1 LKRYTSLGLLTL
13 LLLTLTLA
21 LASCGGSGSAQ
32 QGQSDS
38 DDEEQASQESTGDDM
53 HGMEHGEMTGMEMG
67 SGRTAPK
74 DLIVDGEYS
83 DERFIDMMAAHH
95 QMAIDMARVAQ
106 QNAQLPAIQ
115 RIANDIVA
123 TQQAEIEVLA
133 SLKQT
138 EFGSSEVPMM
148 MNPEEPSMY
157 AMAMPDELAQQEPFD
172 LAFIDSMI
180 PHHASAIEMAST
192 ANRRSE
198 TPEIKRLARSIIDAQ
213 SQEIGEMIELRQ
225 ANYPEAHPLA

>member
-1 LKRYTSLGLLTL
+1 MKRYTSLGLLAL
-13 LLLTLTLA
+13 LLLTVILA
-21 LASCGGSGSAQ
+21 LASCGGSSSAQ

-38 DDEEQASQESTGDDM
+38 EEEQASQESTDDAM
-53 HGMEHGEMTGMEMG
+53 QGMDHGEMSGMEMG
-67 SGRTAPK
+67 SGETAPK

-106 QNAQLPAIQ
+106 QHAQLPEIQ
-115 RIANDIVA
+115 LIADDIVSS
-123 TQQAEIEVLA
+123 QQAEIEQLA
-133 SLKQT
+133 SIKEA
-138 EFGSSEVPMM
+138 EFDSSEVPMM

-172 LAFIDSMI
+172 LAFIDSMV

-192 ANRRSE
+192 ALIHSDN
-198 TPEIKRLARSIIDAQ
+198 PEIRALARNIIDAQ
-213 SQEIGEMIELRQ
+213 SLEIGQMIELRQ
-225 ANYPEAHPLA
+225 ANYPEPNPLA

>member
-1 LKRYTSLGLLTL
+1 MKRYTSFGLLAL
-13 LLLTLTLA
+13 LLLTVTLA
-21 LASCGGSGSAQ
+21 LASFGGSSSAQ

-38 DDEEQASQESTGDDM
+38 EEEQASQESTGEDM
-53 HGMEHGEMTGMEMG
+53 HGMEHGEMSGMEMG
-67 SGRTAPK
+67 SGETAPK

-106 QNAQLPAIQ
+106 QHAQLPEIQ
-115 RIANDIVA
+115 LIADDIA
-123 TQQAEIEVLA
+123 STQQAEIEQLA
-133 SLKQT
+133 SIKEA
-138 EFGSSEVPMM
+138 EFDSSEVPMM

-172 LAFIDSMI
+172 LAFIDSML

-192 ANRRSE
+192 ALIHSDN
-198 TPEIKRLARSIIDAQ
+198 PEIKSLARGIIDAQ
-213 SQEIGEMIELRQ
+213 SREIGEMIELRQ
-225 ANYPEAHPLA
+225 ANYPEAYPLT

>member
-1 LKRYTSLGLLTL
+1 LKRYTSFGLLA
-13 LLLTLTLA
+13 LLLTVALA
-21 LASCGGSGSAQ
+21 LASCGGSSSAQ

-38 DDEEQASQESTGDDM
+38 GEEEQASQESTDDAM
-53 HGMEHGEMTGMEMG
+53 QGMDHGEMSGMEMG
-67 SGRTAPK
+67 SGETAPK

-95 QMAIDMARVAQ
+95 QMAIDMAEVAQ
-106 QNAQLPAIQ
+106 QHAQLPEIQ
-115 RIANDIVA
+115 LIADEIVS

-133 SLKQT
+133 SIKEA
-138 EFGSSEVPMM
+138 EFDSSEVPMM

-172 LAFIDSMI
+172 LAFIDSMV

-192 ANRRSE
+192 ALIHSDN
-198 TPEIKRLARSIIDAQ
+198 PEIKSLARIIIDAQ
-213 SQEIGEMIELRQ
+213 SREIGEMIELRQ
-225 ANYPEAHPLA
+225 ANYPEPNPVA

>member
-1 LKRYTSLGLLTL
+1 LKRYTSFGLLA
-13 LLLTLTLA
+13 LLLTVALA

-32 QGQSDS
+32 QGPSES
-38 DDEEQASQESTGDDM
+38 GDEEQASQESTGEDM
-53 HGMEHGEMTGMEMG
+53 HGMEHGEMSGMEMG
-67 SGRTAPK
+67 SGETAPK

-95 QMAIDMARVAQ
+95 QMAIDMARAAQ
-106 QNAQLPAIQ
+106 QHAQLPEIQLIADAI
-115 RIANDIVA
+115 VS

-133 SLKQT
+133 SIKQA

-157 AMAMPDELAQQEPFD
+157 AMAMPDELARQEPFD
-172 LAFIDSMI
+172 LAFIDTMI

-192 ANRRSE
+192 ALRQSDN
-198 TPEIKRLARSIIDAQ
+198 PEIRELARIIIDAQ
-213 SQEIGEMIELRQ
+213 SREIGQMIELRQ
-225 ANYPEAHPLA
+225 ANYPEPNPLA

>member
-1 LKRYTSLGLLTL
+1 MKRYTSLGLLA
-13 LLLTLTLA
+13 LLLTVALA
-21 LASCGGSGSAQ
+21 LASCGGSSSAQ

-38 DDEEQASQESTGDDM
+38 EEEQASQESTDDAM
-53 HGMEHGEMTGMEMG
+53 QGMDHGEMSGMEMG
-67 SGRTAPK
+67 SGETAPK

-106 QNAQLPAIQ
+106 QHAQLPEIQ
-115 RIANDIVA
+115 LIADDIVS
-123 TQQAEIEVLA
+123 TQQAEIEQLA
-133 SLKQT
+133 SIKEA
-138 EFGSSEVPMM
+138 EFDSSEVPMM

-172 LAFIDSMI
+172 LAFIDSMV

-192 ANRRSE
+192 ALIHSDN
-198 TPEIKRLARSIIDAQ
+198 PEIRALARNIIDAQ
-213 SQEIGEMIELRQ
+213 SLEIGQMIELRQ
-225 ANYPEAHPLA
+225 ANYPEPNPLT

>member
-1 LKRYTSLGLLTL
+1 LKRYTSLGLLA
-13 LLLTLTLA
+13 LLLTVALA
-21 LASCGGSGSAQ
+21 LASCGGSSSAQ
-32 QGQSDS
+32 QGQSES
-38 DDEEQASQESTGDDM
+38 GDEQQASQASTGEDM
-53 HGMEHGEMTGMEMG
+53 HGMEHGEMSGMEMG
-67 SGRTAPK
+67 SDETAPK

-106 QNAQLPAIQ
+106 QHAQLPEMQ
-115 RIANDIVA
+115 LIADDIVS

-133 SLKQT
+133 SIKEA
-138 EFGSSEVPMM
+138 EFDSSEVPMM

-192 ANRRSE
+192 ALIHSDN
-198 TPEIKRLARSIIDAQ
+198 PEIKSLARIIIDAQ
-213 SQEIGEMIELRQ
+213 SREIGEMIELRQ
-225 ANYPEAHPLA
+225 ANYPEPNPLA

>member
-1 LKRYTSLGLLTL
+1 MKRYTSFGLLAL
-13 LLLTLTLA
+13 LLLTVTLA
-21 LASCGGSGSAQ
+21 LASFGGSSSAQ

-38 DDEEQASQESTGDDM
+38 EEEQASQESTGEDM
-53 HGMEHGEMTGMEMG
+53 HGMEHGEMSGMEMG
-67 SGRTAPK
+67 SGETAPK

-106 QNAQLPAIQ
+106 QHAQLPEIQ
-115 RIANDIVA
+115 LIADDLA
-123 TQQAEIEVLA
+123 STQQAEIEQLA
-133 SLKQT
+133 SIKEA
-138 EFGSSEVPMM
+138 EFDSSEVPMM

-172 LAFIDSMI
+172 LAFIDSML

-192 ANRRSE
+192 ALIHSDN
-198 TPEIKRLARSIIDAQ
+198 PEIKSLARGIIDAQ
-213 SQEIGEMIELRQ
+213 SREIGEMIELRQ
-225 ANYPEAHPLA
+225 ANYPEAYPLT

>member
-1 LKRYTSLGLLTL
+1 MKRYTSFGLLAL
-13 LLLTLTLA
+13 LLLTLALA
-21 LASCGGSGSAQ
+21 LASCGGSSSAQ

-38 DDEEQASQESTGDDM
+38 EEEQASQESTGEDM
-53 HGMEHGEMTGMEMG
+53 HGMEHGEMSGMEMG
-67 SGRTAPK
+67 SGETAPK

-106 QNAQLPAIQ
+106 QHAQLPEIQ
-115 RIANDIVA
+115 LIADDIA
-123 TQQAEIEVLA
+123 STQQAEIEQLA
-133 SLKQT
+133 SIKEA
-138 EFGSSEVPMM
+138 EFDSSEVPMM

-172 LAFIDSMI
+172 LAFIDSML

-192 ANRRSE
+192 ALIHSDN
-198 TPEIKRLARSIIDAQ
+198 PEIKSLARGSIDAQ
-213 SQEIGEMIELRQ
+213 SREIGEMIELRQ
-225 ANYPEAHPLA
+225 ANYPEANPLA

>member
-1 LKRYTSLGLLTL
+1 LKRYTSFGLLAL
-13 LLLTLTLA
+13 ILLTVILT
-21 LASCGGSGSAQ
+21 LASCGASSSAQ

-38 DDEEQASQESTGDDM
+38 GEEEQASQESTDDAM
-53 HGMEHGEMTGMEMG
+53 QGMDHGEMSGMEMG
-67 SGRTAPK
+67 SGETAPK

-95 QMAIDMARVAQ
+95 QMAIDMARVAPQ
-106 QNAQLPAIQ
+106 HAQLPEIQ
-115 RIANDIVA
+115 LIADDIVS

-133 SLKQT
+133 SIKEA
-138 EFGSSEVPMM
+138 EFDSSEVPMM

-172 LAFIDSMI
+172 LAFIDSML

-192 ANRRSE
+192 ALIHSDN
-198 TPEIKRLARSIIDAQ
+198 PEIKSLARGIIDAQ
-213 SQEIGEMIELRQ
+213 SREIGEMIELRQ
-225 ANYPEAHPLA
+225 ANYPEPNPLA

>member
-1 LKRYTSLGLLTL
+1 MKRYTSFGLLVL
-13 LLLTLTLA
+13 LLLTITLA

-38 DDEEQASQESTGDDM
+38 GDDEQASQESTSDDM
-53 HGMEHGEMTGMEMG
+53 QGMDHGEMSGMEMG
-67 SGRTAPK
+67 SGETAPK

-106 QNAQLPAIQ
+106 QHAQLPEIQ
-115 RIANDIVA
+115 LIADDIVS
-123 TQQAEIEVLA
+123 TQQAEIEQLA
-133 SLKQT
+133 SIKEA
-138 EFGSSEVPMM
+138 EFDSSEVPMM

-172 LAFIDSMI
+172 RAFIDSMI

-192 ANRRSE
+192 ALIHGDN
-198 TPEIKRLARSIIDAQ
+198 PEIRELARNIIDAQ
-213 SQEIGEMIELRQ
+213 SREIGQMIELRQ
-225 ANYPEAHPLA
+225 ANYPEPNPLA

>member
-1 LKRYTSLGLLTL
+1 MGLLAL
-13 LLLTLTLA
+13 LLLTVTLA
-21 LASCGGSGSAQ
+21 LASCGGSSSAQ
-32 QGQSDS
+32 QGQSESS
-38 DDEEQASQESTGDDM
+38 DDEQASQESTSDDM
-53 HGMEHGEMTGMEMG
+53 HGMEHGEMSEMEMG
-67 SGRTAPK
+67 SGETAPK

-106 QNAQLPAIQ
+106 QNAQLPEIQLIADAI
-115 RIANDIVA
+115 VS

-133 SLKQT
+133 SIKEA
-138 EFGSSEVPMM
+138 EFDSSEVPMM

-172 LAFIDSMI
+172 LAFIDSML

-192 ANRRSE
+192 ALIHSDN
-198 TPEIKRLARSIIDAQ
+198 PEIRALARNIIDAQ
-213 SQEIGEMIELRQ
+213 SREVGEMIELRQ
-225 ANYPEAHPLA
+225 ANYPEPKPLA

>member
-1 LKRYTSLGLLTL
+1 MLAL
-13 LLLTLTLA
+13 LLLTGTLA

-32 QGQSDS
+32 QGQSES
-38 DDEEQASQESTGDDM
+38 GEEEQASQESTGDDM

-67 SGRTAPK
+67 SGGTAPK
-74 DLIVDGEYS
+74 DLVVDGEYS

-95 QMAIDMARVAQ
+95 QMAIDMAGVAQ

-115 RIANDIVA
+115 RIANDIIL

-133 SLKQT
+133 SLKQAQ
-138 EFGSSEVPMM
+138 FGSSEVPMM

-172 LAFIDSMI
+172 LAFIDSMV

-192 ANRRSE
+192 ALIHSDN
-198 TPEIKRLARSIIDAQ
+198 PEIRALARNIIDAQ
-213 SQEIGEMIELRQ
+213 SREIGEMIELRQ
-225 ANYPEAHPLA
+225 ANYPEPKPLA